1 MAFQDFFAIG
11 LQSNRNRREPAGA
24 LRALTT
30 MTNYTALNVARQLS
44 LFAADEPALY
54 LDDDD
59 ENCFA
64 RRPPMRQAKVSLGG
78 LRA

>member
-30 MTNYTALNVARQLS
+30 MTNYTALNVARQLP
-44 LFAADEPALY
+44 LFAADEQALY

-59 ENCFA
+59 DRGYFSILVNHFYIYIICNI
-64 RRPPMRQAKVSLGG
+64 
-78 LRA
+78 